1 MNDPTNA
8 TLSRSQYSQH
18 FYQNPDS
25 FLESQQNIDYAEEL
39 DYMEFK
45 QGWFQ
50 SFSKSFWSRR
60 VPGWLLDLIGGKN
73 FGTYQGG
80 KPDICIKCGCVMN
93 QDEKKL
99 LQGFPLLYEAMRRKA
114 GFIGR

>member
-25 FLESQQNIDYAEEL
+25 FLESQQNIVYAE
-39 DYMEFK
+39 DYMEINK

-50 SFSKSFWSRR
+50 SFTRSFWSR
-60 VPGWLLDLIGGKN
+60 GKN
-73 FGTYQGG
+73 FRTYQGG

-93 QDEKKL
+93 QDEKEL

-114 GFIGR
+114 GFFGR